1 MKLSKPKVLYFMKPI
16 KDLRLA
22 LVTCIQKL
30 IFFVLVRTPPK
41 LHEFQIPQKPT
52 FLPDYYR
59 TNISPSF
66 VS

>member
-1 MKLSKPKVLYFMKPI
+1 MKPI

-30 IFFVLVRTPPK
+30 IFFVLVRTPSK

-52 FLPDYYR
+52 FLPDYYI